1 MTARK
6 LFVVSLLPLWMG
18 CGGAD
23 MMEPSSGATT
33 SEARVHEIAH
43 AEESDNS
50 PAEVG
55 EGGDSG
61 GGAVPKMVERKIV
74 YNSSVRIVLKK
85 TSFEEFEK
93 EIGSLVEQH
102 KAYRSNVIFNRNRGE
117 NRSGTW
123 EIRVPTDKYTAFLEA
138 VKKLGIPEEV
148 QEKTRDVTA
157 QYVDLE
163 ARIANQKKLE
173 ERIVGVLDEVK
184 GKIGEVLEVEQQL
197 ARVRENIERLEGQMR
212 VLKDQVTMATLTI
225 HVREDKDY
233 VPPQEPSF
241 GDSIGEMWSDS
252 IAALK
257 TFGKGL
263 VLLLVALLP
272 WLLILV
278 PLGFL
283 AFRLI
288 RRWWRNR
295 VAKTPPVLAEGDE
308 TA

>member
-1 MTARK
+1 MTGITPQFAQ
-6 LFVVSLLPLWMG
+6 P
-18 CGGAD
+18 
-23 MMEPSSGATT
+23 
-33 SEARVHEIAH
+33 
-43 AEESDNS
+43 
-50 PAEVG
+50 
-55 EGGDSG
+55 
-61 GGAVPKMVERKIV
+61 
-74 YNSSVRIVLKK
+74 
-85 TSFEEFEK
+85 
-93 EIGSLVEQH
+93 IG
-102 KAYRSNVIFNRNRGE
+102 
-117 NRSGTW
+117 
-123 EIRVPTDKYTAFLEA
+123 
-138 VKKLGIPEEV
+138 PEEV

-257 TFGKGL
+257 TFCKGQVRTPSRNLQCKMSSRRTHQMSL
-263 VLLLVALLP
+263 VYLFKNADQLFLKLLSK
-272 WLLILV
+272 
-278 PLGFL
+278 FL
-283 AFRLI
+283 HRFQRH
-288 RRWWRNR
+288 
-295 VAKTPPVLAEGDE
+295 E
-308 TA
+308 

>member
-1 MTARK
+1 
-6 LFVVSLLPLWMG
+6 
-18 CGGAD
+18 
-23 MMEPSSGATT
+23 MMEPSSAM
-33 SEARVHEIAH
+33 SSDEAHMPEIAP
-43 AEESDNS
+43 ADEDSANS
-50 PAEVG
+50 VG
-55 EGGDSG
+55 GAAEGGAE
-61 GGAVPKMVERKIV
+61 GGAVPALVERKIV
-74 YNSSVRIVLKK
+74 YNSTVRIVLKK

-93 EIGSLVEQH
+93 EIAALVEKH

-272 WLLILV
+272 WLLIIG
-278 PLGFL
+278 PLGYL
-283 AFRLI
+283 AFRLL
-288 RRWWRNR
+288 RRWWSNR
-295 VAKTPPVLAEGDE
+295 AAKTPPVLAEGDGS
-308 TA
+308 A